1 MKLFKNILSS
11 VKPHF
16 SKGGKLEKLYP
27 AYDAFETFLFVPG
40 HTTHKG
46 THIKDAIDLKRTMA
60 LGVLS
65 MLPCILFG
73 MWNIGDQY
81 YKALNVEA
89 TFLKI

>member
-16 SKGGKLEKLYP
+16 ESGGKLEKLYP
-27 AYDAFETFLFVPG
+27 AYDAFETFLFVPD

-60 LGVLS
+60 FVVLA

-73 MWNIGDQY
+73 MWNLGFQHHLG
-81 YKALNVEA
+81 LN
-89 TFLKI
+89 F